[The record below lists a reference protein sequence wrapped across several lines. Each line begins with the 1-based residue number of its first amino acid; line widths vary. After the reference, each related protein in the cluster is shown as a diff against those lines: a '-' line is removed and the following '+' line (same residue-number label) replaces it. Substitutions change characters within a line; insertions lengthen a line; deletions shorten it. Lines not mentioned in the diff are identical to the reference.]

1 MNGQWLT
8 KLNVL
13 GITLCESNS
22 SHLKMDGWNTLNTSQ
37 SDHFRYQ
44 APTTPKK
51 ILPKLATGGDLV
63 AIFGGFSTTYISFFQ
78 FTIRIYIYTHIY
90 IYLLYIYIYIYFSLN
105 GAFHAKLLMFFFA
118 KIPPTLFR
126 HRHICFKKI
135 PHVFF
140 PSCAFHVGIHP
151 SIHTSTGDE
160 EMLMPS

>member
-51 ILPKLATGGDLV
+51 NLPKLATGGDLV

-78 FTIRIYIYTHIY
+78 FTIRIIIYIYT
-90 IYLLYIYIYIYFSLN
+90 YIYIFIVYIYIHIFFLKWCVSCK
-105 GAFHAKLLMFFFA
+105 AFDVFFA
-118 KIPPTLFR
+118 KIPPPLFR
-126 HRHICFKKI
+126 HQ
-135 PHVFF
+135 HVFLENYHMFFF
-140 PSCAFHVGIHP
+140 PSCASHVGIHP
-151 SIHTSTGDE
+151 SIH
-160 EMLMPS
+160 PSIHPPGTRRC